1 MLEKRTDIGH
11 RARPAFRYGD
21 GDTGLLEAA
30 VDDAGAGRCAT
41 NGGSESRDSAN
52 ASAAPVRSISTAAST
67 EVAAVIVLFFKL
79 RSAARIVVVLAM
91 PTTRTLGRSTSAR
104 LLIPDAPVTI

>member
-21 GDTGLLEAA
+21 GDTGLLEAPSTMREP
-30 VDDAGAGRCAT
+30 GRCAT

-52 ASAAPVRSISTAAST
+52 ASAVPVRSISTAAST
-67 EVAAVIVLFFKL
+67 EVAAVIVVFFKL
-79 RSAARIVVVLAM
+79 RPAARIVVVLAM
-91 PTTRTLGRSTSAR
+91 PTTRT
-104 LLIPDAPVTI
+104 